1 MFMSRST
8 ACGRK
13 ILARTA
19 LGAGLAMA
27 LAGCSSSQE
36 LISTNPQS
44 RAMGLKSYQA
54 GEYTDAA
61 ASFRE
66 ALRSD
71 PRDYKSQFYLAQS
84 YEKLGQSQQAIQ
96 AYKTSLDVQPTTLA
110 GKDDKQQRLLTTDA
124 LAHCIA
130 TCDSAYAETNTI
142 EQQAKSSNKASN
154 YLLLAKIYHY
164 RGDADS
170 ALSAYHRGA
179 LLDPHDFP
187 LLKSEGLYLEQL
199 GQKPR
204 ATTELQRAFALDGND
219 PQVNDALR
227 RLGVVP
233 GPALKSEEAL
243 AKPPVPEGPLPE
255 VNLSNFQV
263 GGQSN
268 SQPPAAPSA
277 ANSAPGAGS
286 DQAPAPAPG
295 ASFTPPPQQ
304 DGPRD

>member
-1 MFMSRST
+1 MFTSLSFVCSKRVLSRAAMGAVLALT
-8 ACGRK
+8 A
-13 ILARTA
+13 
-19 LGAGLAMA
+19 
-27 LAGCSSSQE
+27 AGCSTGAQA

-44 RAMGLKSYQA
+44 RAAGIKSYKEGQ
-54 GEYTDAA
+54 YTDAA

-71 PRDYKSQFYLAQS
+71 PRDYRSQFYLAQS
-84 YEKLGQSQQAIQ
+84 YEKLGQTQQAIQ
-96 AYKTSLDVQPTTLA
+96 AYKASLDVQPTTLA
-110 GKDDKQQRLLTTDA
+110 GQDDKQQRLITTDA

-130 TCDSAYAETNTI
+130 TCDFAYGETNTI
-142 EQQAKSSNKASN
+142 EKQAKSSNKASN
-154 YLLLAKIYHY
+154 YLLLAKIYQY

-170 ALSAYHRGA
+170 ALTAYNRGV
-179 LLDPHDFP
+179 LLDPKDFT

-204 ATTELQRAFALDGND
+204 ATTELQRAYAIQGND

-233 GPALKSEEAL
+233 GPALKSEDAL
-243 AKPPVPEGPLPE
+243 AKPPIPEGPLPE

-263 GGQSN
+263 GGSSN
-268 SQPPAAPSA
+268 SQPAPAPSG
-277 ANSAPGAGS
+277 ANP